1 MTSTMALIA
10 IEAPNATASPAQ
22 MLCWKAWPPRRPI
35 RNA

>member
-1 MTSTMALIA
+1 MTSTTALIA

-22 MLCWKAWPPRRPI
+22 MLCSNARPPRRPI